1 MKNIID
7 RLLIINGLLSILGLK
22 LEFVELK
29 AMNKT
34 VFLFLAHCYFLV
46 QL

>member
-7 RLLIINGLLSILGLK
+7 RLLIINGLLSILGLR

-29 AMNKT
+29 S
-34 VFLFLAHCYFLV
+34 YE
-46 QL
+46 

>member
-1 MKNIID
+1 MINILD
-7 RLLIINGLLSILGLK
+7 KLLIVNGLLSILGLK

-34 VFLFLAHCYFLV
+34 VFLFLAHYYFLV